1 MMKRWQGLLVASL
14 AVLWACGGG
23 SGNGGSDSGGDFGDV
38 SGWTIDTTL
47 SAEAV
52 EAGGTVEVS
61 CSLLGAPEGTA
72 VAFEVSVD
80 PADGCDVAG
89 FRLTCDKAGTYQ
101 VACTGAGLRDES
113 PATLSVEA
121 GRPLTVDT
129 AVAPAT
135 IRAGETAQVTCSA
148 FDALGNPAAAA
159 FQVQATP
166 AEGIDLVD
174 RGSGRFDATGRKAG
188 DYRLACGLIDGAVD
202 QTPALLKVV
211 AGSLARV
218 RTELDPDTIVAGQ
231 ESRGSCQA
239 SDAEGNALAGLSF
252 RIEVPEALSVTNSA
266 MGFTVTG
273 TKAGKYDVTCHP
285 ADDAPATLESARL
298 TIQAGEPTGLRLKLI
313 PEKPAYRVAD
323 QVKVGFDLVDAFG
336 NPIPG
341 GAITDP
347 TVDPETGIRRIA
359 ADRFAFEAEGRYT
372 FAACVADDASRCDD
386 IVAWCDGTAPT
397 LAITYPERAATLDGD
412 RLVMVTGVVSEDI
425 SQVGQVTINGQPA
438 QMGPAGT
445 FQFAMQPVQG
455 MNLIDAVATD
465 TFGNATR
472 VLQSYLFSTSW
483 IPMGQPDV
491 SQSLVPE
498 AVKAWL
504 DDLLFYNP
512 DPADQA
518 TISALLVA
526 ALKDLDVTALLPS
539 PVTRVEQVG
548 CAYDVFLDKVVF
560 GTPDV
565 QVKPTFGGL
574 QIDAAI
580 PDFRADV
587 RLVKTGG
594 GFLCPG
600 NQSGYAEAQ
609 KVTLNMRVNLGVD
622 QATRKIRIF
631 AGETSLKMDGFN
643 LHLDNVF
650 FNFLASILKGTL
662 ENLLR
667 DQVEPLLVKT
677 INDLEPKV
685 NELLEKPFEVSVDA
699 PLPGM
704 NNLVLRISLAPRKI
718 DFTPAG
724 GAIDLDGA
732 VTSDHLAD
740 RVILG
745 SIGRASCLALT
756 PEVFG
761 FDLGNARKIMA
772 AIFDDV
778 LNEALYSV
786 WDSRFLHIVLT
797 AEDLA
802 STGTDLSQYGIT
814 DLNAVTTP
822 LLPPVFTSC
831 NPAGTLTVQL
841 GDFYLDAQFGLMGQP
856 VDLKAF
862 LFLELTLSLAIVDD
876 PEQGPAI
883 QITVNPPDLVDMD
896 IAYLNEEWDGQE
908 DTFRDLLLGAI
919 PVLFQ
924 QIADEPFVVAI
935 PTFNLKD
942 LLSGSDLPLQLPDQD
957 LAIVPK
963 ELGHDQGYLHFAA
976 DIELR
981 DPAPPTP

>member
-1 MMKRWQGLLVASL
+1 MKRLQGIWAWALVA
-14 AVLWACGGG
+14 LWACGGG
-23 SGNGGSDSGGDFGDV
+23 GGGGGPDNGGDFGDV
-38 SGWTIDTTL
+38 SGWTIETTL
-47 SAEAV
+47 SAEAI
-52 EAGGTVEVS
+52 EAGGTLEVT
-61 CSLLGAPEGTA
+61 CAAQGAPEGTE
-72 VAFEVSVD
+72 VDFEVRVD
-80 PADGCDVAG
+80 PAAGCTVTGLQLA
-89 FRLTCDKAGTYQ
+89 CEKAGTYQ
-101 VACTGAGLRDES
+101 VACAGAGLVDET
-113 PATLSVEA
+113 PATLTVEA
-121 GRPLTVDT
+121 GRPLSVETD
-129 AVAPAT
+129 VAPT
-135 IRAGETAQVTCSA
+135 SIRAGETAQVTCSA
-148 FDALGNPAAAA
+148 LDALGNPTVGA
-159 FQVQATP
+159 FQVQIAP
-166 AEGIDLVD
+166 AEGIALVD
-174 RGSGRFDATGRKAG
+174 RGGGRFDATGQKAG
-188 DYRLACGLIDGAVD
+188 DYRLACALIEGAAD
-202 QTPALLKVV
+202 QTPARLEVQP
-211 AGSLARV
+211 GPLAVV
-218 RTELDPDTIVAGQ
+218 RTELDPTTIVAGM
-231 ESRGSCQA
+231 ESRGKCLPF
-239 SDAEGNALAGLSF
+239 DAQGNAVSGLSF
-252 RIEVPEALSVTNSA
+252 RIEVPAALSVTSSA

-273 TKAGKYDVTCHP
+273 TKAGQYDVTCHP
-285 ADDAPATLESARL
+285 SNDAPATLEGARL
-298 TIQAGEPTGLRLKLI
+298 TIQAGEAAGLRLKLI

-336 NPIPG
+336 NPVPG

-372 FAACVADDASRCDD
+372 FAACVVDDPSRCDD

-397 LAITYPERAATLDGD
+397 LAITSPERGATLTGD
-412 RLVMVTGVVSEDI
+412 RLVMVTGIVSEDI

-438 QMGPAGT
+438 MLGPGGT
-445 FQFAMQPVQG
+445 FQFAMQPNQG

-472 VLQSYLFSTSW
+472 VLQSYLFSFSW
-483 IPMGQPDV
+483 IPMDQPDV

-504 DDLLFYNP
+504 DDLLFFNP

-526 ALKDLDVTALLPS
+526 ALTDLDVTALLPS

-565 QVKPTFGGL
+565 KVQSTFGGL
-574 QIDAAI
+574 QVDAVI

-600 NQSGYAEAQ
+600 DQSGYAEAQ
-609 KVTLNMRVNLGVD
+609 KVTLNMRVNIGAD
-622 QATRKIRIF
+622 PATRKIRLF

-643 LHLDNVF
+643 LHLDNIF
-650 FNFLASILKGTL
+650 FNFLATILKGTL
-662 ENLLR
+662 EGLLR

-685 NELLEKPFEVSVDA
+685 NELLEKPFEVSLDA

-704 NNLVLRISLAPRKI
+704 NNLLLRISLAPRKI
-718 DFTPAG
+718 DFTPEG

-732 VTSDHLAD
+732 VTSDHLVD

-761 FDLGNARKIMA
+761 FDLGNARKVMA

-802 STGTDLSQYGIT
+802 SIGTDLSQYGIT
-814 DLNAVTTP
+814 DLNAATAP

-876 PEQGPAI
+876 PEKGPAI

-896 IAYLNEEWDGQE
+896 IAYLNEEWEGQE

-924 QIADEPFVVAI
+924 QIADKPFVVAI
-935 PTFNLKD
+935 PSFNLKG
-942 LLSGSDLPLQLPDQD
+942 LLSGSGLPLQLPDKD

-963 ELGHDQGYLHFAA
+963 TLAHDQGYLHFAA

-981 DPAPPTP
+981 DPAPQAP

>member
-1 MMKRWQGLLVASL
+1 MNRLLHGSAWSL
-14 AVLWACGGG
+14 VILLACGGG
-23 SGNGGSDSGGDFGDV
+23 GGGGGSDNGGDYGDV
-38 SGWTIDTTL
+38 NGWTIETTL
-47 SAEAV
+47 SAETI
-52 EAGGTVEVS
+52 EAGGTVEVT
-61 CSLLGAPEGTA
+61 CVAQGAPTGTE
-72 VAFEVSVD
+72 VAFEVQVD
-80 PADGCDVAG
+80 PAAGCTVSG
-89 FRLTCDKAGTYQ
+89 LQLTCGQAGTYQ
-101 VACTGAGLRDES
+101 IACAGAGLEDET
-113 PATLSVEA
+113 PATLTVEA
-121 GRPLTVDT
+121 GRPLSVET

-135 IRAGETAQVTCSA
+135 IPAGETAHVTCTA
-148 FDALGNPAAAA
+148 LDALGNPTAAA
-159 FQVQATP
+159 FQVQVTP

-174 RGSGRFDATGRKAG
+174 RGGGQFDAKGRKAG

-202 QTPALLKVV
+202 QTPAALQVTP
-211 AGSLARV
+211 GPLALV
-218 RTELDPDTIVAGQ
+218 RTRLDPDTIVAGRDSQ
-231 ESRGSCQA
+231 GTCLA
-239 SDAEGNALAGLSF
+239 FDAEGNGVAGLSF
-252 RIEVPEALSVTNSA
+252 RIEVPEALSVTNSP

-273 TKAGKYDVTCHP
+273 TKAGQYDVTCHP

-298 TIQAGEPTGLRLKLI
+298 TIQAGEAAGLRLKLI

-336 NPIPG
+336 NPVPG

-347 TVDPETGIRRIA
+347 TVDPETGIRRLA

-372 FAACVADDASRCDD
+372 FAACVVDDASRCDD

-397 LAITYPERAATLDGD
+397 LAITYPERGATLDGD
-412 RLVMVTGVVSEDI
+412 RLVMVTGIVSEDI

-438 QMGPAGT
+438 SLGPGGT
-445 FQFAMQPVQG
+445 FQFPMQPNQG

-472 VLQSYLFSTSW
+472 VLQSYLYSSTW
-483 IPMGQPDV
+483 IPMDQPDV

-512 DPADQA
+512 DPADEA

-526 ALKDLDVTALLPS
+526 ALTDLDVAALLPS
-539 PVTRVEQVG
+539 PVTRVEQIG

-565 QVKPTFGGL
+565 KVQSTFGGL
-574 QIDAAI
+574 QIDAVI
-580 PDFRADV
+580 PNFRADV
-587 RLVKTGG
+587 RLVNTRG
-594 GFLCPG
+594 GFPCPG
-600 NQSGYAEAQ
+600 DQSGYAEAT

-622 QATRKIRIF
+622 QGTRRIRIF
-631 AGETSLKMDGFN
+631 AGETSLTMDGFN

-662 ENLLR
+662 EGLLK

-685 NELLEKPFEVSVDA
+685 NELLEKPFEISVDA

-732 VTSDHLAD
+732 VTSDHLVD

-761 FDLGNARKIMA
+761 FDLGNARKVMA

-862 LFLELTLSLAIVDD
+862 LFLELTLALAIVDD
-876 PEQGPAI
+876 PEKGPAI
-883 QITVNPPDLVDMD
+883 QITLNPPDLVDMD

-924 QIADEPFVVAI
+924 QIADKPFVVAI
-935 PTFNLKD
+935 PSFNLKD
-942 LLSGSDLPLQLPDQD
+942 LLSGAGLPLQLPDKD
-957 LAIVPK
+957 LTIVPK
-963 ELGHDQGYLHFAA
+963 DLGHDQGYLHFGA

-981 DPAPPTP
+981 